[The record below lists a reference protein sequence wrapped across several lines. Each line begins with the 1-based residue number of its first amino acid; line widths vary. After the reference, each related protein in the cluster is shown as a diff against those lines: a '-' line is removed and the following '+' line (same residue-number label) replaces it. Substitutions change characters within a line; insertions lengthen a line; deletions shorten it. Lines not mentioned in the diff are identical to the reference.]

1 MIQTPIRMAII
12 GAGNIAEIHVQ
23 SCWQLAD
30 LCHITAVCDIQTD
43 KAQQLIDSHNL
54 EAEAYTDI
62 RQALQ
67 HADAATICLPPQFHC
82 DTAVEAL
89 RAGKHVLCEKP
100 MAASVEE
107 CDRMIAAARDNG
119 KLLSVICQSR
129 FKTPMRKVKQ
139 LLDER
144 VAGEVL
150 MASVRSLW
158 WRGQNYYDL
167 WWRGTWEKEGGG
179 CVINHAVH
187 HLDLL
192 HWMIGMPKR
201 VTAVIA
207 NVGHD
212 NSECEDVGMA
222 ILEYENKIAQIT
234 ASLVSH
240 GEEQAMVFQCERG
253 RIAIPWNPVVNLAMP
268 NGFPR
273 DDTGAAEALD
283 ERFGQLP
290 ALEITDHTAQ
300 IQNFLLA
307 VAGKEPLV
315 ADGLEGRKTIEL
327 IMAIYES
334 AVMRK
339 PVELPLDKSHAIY
352 RKEGF
357 ISMMP
362 RFHEKTRSV
371 ESYGNSRITLPRD
384 VG

>member
-1 MIQTPIRMAII
+1 MNHAPIRIAII

-23 SCWQLAD
+23 SCLQFPA
-30 LCHITAVCDIQTD
+30 LCRITAVCDLQAD
-43 KAQQLIDSHNL
+43 KAQQLIDRYHL
-54 EAEAYTDI
+54 DAGAYADI
-62 RQALQ
+62 PQALE
-67 HADAATICLPPQFHC
+67 HADAVSVCLPPQFHC
-82 DTAVEAL
+82 NAAVEAL

-100 MAASVEE
+100 MAASLEE
-107 CDRMIAAARDNG
+107 CDRMIEAARDNG

-139 LLDER
+139 LLDEKA
-144 VAGEVL
+144 AGNVL
-150 MASVRSLW
+150 TACVRSLW

-207 NVGHD
+207 NVGHG

-222 ILEYENKIAQIT
+222 ILEYEDKIAQIT

-253 RIAIPWNPVVNLAMP
+253 RIAVPWKPVVDRAMP
-268 NGFPR
+268 NGFPQE
-273 DDTGAAEALD
+273 DAEAAEALD
-283 ERFGQLP
+283 KRFEQLP
-290 ALEITDHTAQ
+290 SLEITDHAAQ

-307 VAGKEPLV
+307 AAGAEPLY
-315 ADGLEGRKTIEL
+315 ADGAEGRKTIEL
-327 IMAIYES
+327 IMALYES
-334 AVMRK
+334 AATRK
-339 PVELPLDKSHAIY
+339 AVELPLDKSRAVY

-357 ISMMP
+357 IALMP

-371 ESYGNSRITLPRD
+371 ESYENSRITLPRD